1 MTTRLFTKRLT
12 PVSVNGSSRSDL
24 GRPQVSGLRTPRNG
38 RTNRDAIR
46 RASLS
51 RSFYSDATGQALL
64 FAGAGSNADRVGI
77 AYHGLSVECH
87 LWARGRALLA
97 GEFQSELIVDGTA
110 VETLG
115 DWKSTCWSSD
125 DDGDYLEMQLVCSD
139 EVRIDRQFLLSRR
152 GHFALFA
159 DAVVT
164 SAPARIEYRLSLPVA
179 GGASMRTHRET
190 RECAVGAARVFPV
203 GLPQDRVLSS
213 PGNCFENSGRLH
225 LTQVA
230 KGHGLYLPVVF
241 DWHPRRR
248 RASADWRSLTVTEHR
263 RVVSPDSAAG
273 HRLRVGKE
281 QLLIYRS
288 LADTREARAVLGQHT
303 RYETVI
309 GSIDAGELAPIVMV
323 EMDPLTNA

>member
-24 GRPQVSGLRTPRNG
+24 GRPQMSGLCAPLALRANRNA
-38 RTNRDAIR
+38 TR
-46 RASLS
+46 RAPLS

-64 FAGAGSNADRVGI
+64 FAGAGSKPDRVSI

-97 GEFQSELIVDGTA
+97 GEFLSELVVDGTA

-115 DWKSTCWSSD
+115 DWKATCWSSD
-125 DDGDYLEMQLVCSD
+125 DDGDYLELQLACSD

-164 SAPARIEYRLSLPVA
+164 RAPARIEYRLSLPVA
-179 GGASMRTHRET
+179 GGALMTAHRET
-190 RECAVGAARVFPV
+190 RECGVGAARVFPV

-213 PGNCFENSGRLH
+213 PGSCFENSGRLD
-225 LTQVA
+225 LSQVA

-263 RVVSPDSAAG
+263 RVVCPDSASG
-273 HRLRVGKE
+273 HRLRVGKK

-309 GSIDAGELAPIVMV
+309 GSIHAGEMAPIIMV
-323 EMDPLTNA
+323 DAH